1 MTSMD
6 GTYKD
11 RESRQELQVTFRCK
25 VKHNPGDTKHL
36 TVMLQNHLK
45 AKGLTMSDDLI
56 IEI

>member
-11 RESRQELQVTFRCK
+11 GESRQELQVTFRCK
-25 VKHNPGDTKHL
+25 VKHNPGNIKHL
-36 TVMLQNHLK
+36 TVMLQNHLR
-45 AKGLTMSDDLI
+45 AKGLTLTDDLV